1 MMSAP
6 WWGKGASSNAGRSE
20 QGKRGRLVAS
30 GQPFQ
35 CGLCTGEEG
44 I

>member
-1 MMSAP
+1 MMSTP
-6 WWGKGASSNAGRSE
+6 WWGKGASSNAGRSG

-30 GQPFQ
+30 EQRFL
-35 CGLCTGEEG
+35 CGLCKGEEG